1 MKVLLDTHAMLWWW
15 SDPERIPQPVLT
27 ILSDPATTVL
37 ASAVSAYEMAY
48 KHRCGRLSLPPE
60 LLKDFPAVLKAE
72 RWNELSLTIEHS
84 LLAGE
89 LPSHHCDAFDRLLGA
104 QAIVENADLV
114 TADPAFR
121 SFEGLNIVW

>member
-1 MKVLLDTHAMLWWW
+1 MLWWW
-15 SDPERIPQPVLT
+15 SFPERIPQPVLT

-48 KHRCGRLSLPPE
+48 KHRCGKLFLPPE
-60 LLKDFPAVLKAE
+60 LLKDFSAILEAE
-72 RWNELSLTIEHS
+72 RWTALSLSIEHS

-89 LPSHHCDAFDRLLGA
+89 LPSSHRDPFDRLLSA
-104 QAIVENADLV
+104 QAIIETAGLV

-121 SFEGLNIVW
+121 SFAGVQLVW

>member
-15 SDPERIPQPVLT
+15 SSPERIPQPVLT

-48 KHRCGRLSLPPE
+48 KHRCGKLALPPE
-60 LLKDFPAVLKAE
+60 LLRDFPAILQAE
-72 RWNELSLTIEHS
+72 RWTALSLSIEHS

-89 LPSHHCDAFDRLLGA
+89 LPSSHRDPFDRLLSA
-104 QAIVENADLV
+104 QAIIETAGLV

-121 SFEGLNIVW
+121 SFAGVQLVW

>member
-15 SDPERIPQPVLT
+15 SSPERIPRPVLT

-48 KHRCGRLSLPPE
+48 KHRCGKLFLPPE
-60 LLKDFPAVLKAE
+60 LLRDFSAILEAE
-72 RWNELSLTIEHS
+72 RWDELPLTIEHS
-84 LLAGE
+84 LLAGQ
-89 LPSHHCDAFDRLLGA
+89 LPSPHSDPFDRLLGA
-104 QAIVENADLV
+104 QAIIEKVDLV

-121 SFEGLNIVW
+121 SFEGLNVVW

>member
-1 MKVLLDTHAMLWWW
+1 MKVLLDTHVMLWWW
-15 SDPERIPQPVLT
+15 SEPERIPQPILT
-27 ILSDPATTVL
+27 ILSDPATTIL

-48 KHRCGRLSLPPE
+48 MHRWGRLSLPPG

-72 RWNELSLTIEHS
+72 RWHELSLTIEHS
-84 LLAGE
+84 LLAGK
-89 LPSHHCDAFDRLLGA
+89 LPTPHRDPFDRLLGA
-104 QAIVENADLV
+104 QALAEKADFV